1 MAVFNYFRKEIDAK
15 IVYYGPGLCGKTTNL
30 QFIHQHLDPTQRG
43 KMVSLATEE
52 DRTLFFDFLPIEL
65 ENIRRF
71 KMRFHLY
78 TVPGQVY
85 YGATRVAV
93 LTGVDGVIFV
103 ADSQIERLEDNLVSL
118 TELKDNLS
126 SYGKNI
132 ETTPF
137 IIQYNKRDLPNI
149 LPVEE
154 LNNKINYLNVPY
166 FEAIA
171 IEGKG
176 VLESLTMACR
186 MVWTAI
192 NEARRSAATAY
203 TALGGPGADA
213 SPVEKI
219 SSRPDLPRVNQEA
232 TPVSPIVRLRKD
244 IPRQQPPRASQ
255 EAAPATISR
264 MGKEVHQIQAL
275 QPGRAPSLSGAKP
288 TEEKRN
294 FVGRSIIS
302 RVWGQKK
309 LASPAEVDKEH
320 KEKILTPNE
329 KIQILSCGEPRAS
342 SLDSWEVPFT
352 LGVNGVGKN
361 LSLLLTIK
369 LEQIEPKADEKYG
382 K

>member
-30 QFIHQHLDPTQRG
+30 QFIHQNLDPTQRG

-93 LTGVDGVIFV
+93 LTGADGVIFV
-103 ADSQIERLEDNLVSL
+103 ADSQIERMEDNLVSL
-118 TELKDNLS
+118 TELKENLRR
-126 SYGKNI
+126 YGKKI

-137 IIQYNKRDLPNI
+137 IIQYNKRDLPNV
-149 LPVEE
+149 LPIEE
-154 LNNKINYLNVPY
+154 LNNKINQCNGPY
-166 FEAIA
+166 FEAVA

-176 VLESLTMACR
+176 VLESLTMTCR

-203 TALGGPGADA
+203 TALERTVADA

-219 SSRPDLPRVNQEA
+219 ISRPDLPRVNQDA
-232 TPVSPIVRLRKD
+232 PPPSPILRLRKD

-255 EAAPATISR
+255 DAAPTRISR
-264 MGKEVHQIQAL
+264 TGKGAPQIETPR
-275 QPGRAPSLSGAKP
+275 PGRIPSLAGAKP
-288 TEEKRN
+288 TEKTSDS
-294 FVGRSIIS
+294 VGRSIIS

-309 LASPAEVDKEH
+309 LASPPEADEEH
-320 KEKILTPNE
+320 KERILTPHE

-342 SLDSWEVPFT
+342 SPDSWEVPFT
-352 LGVNGVGKN
+352 LGVNGFGKN

-369 LEQIEPKADEKYG
+369 LEKIEPGAD
-382 K
+382 

>member
-1 MAVFNYFRKEIDAK
+1 
-15 IVYYGPGLCGKTTNL
+15 
-30 QFIHQHLDPTQRG
+30 
-43 KMVSLATEE
+43 
-52 DRTLFFDFLPIEL
+52 
-65 ENIRRF
+65 
-71 KMRFHLY
+71 
-78 TVPGQVY
+78 
-85 YGATRVAV
+85 
-93 LTGVDGVIFV
+93 
-103 ADSQIERLEDNLVSL
+103 
-118 TELKDNLS
+118 
-126 SYGKNI
+126 
-132 ETTPF
+132 
-137 IIQYNKRDLPNI
+137 
-149 LPVEE
+149 
-154 LNNKINYLNVPY
+154 
-166 FEAIA
+166 
-171 IEGKG
+171 
-176 VLESLTMACR
+176 
-186 MVWTAI
+186 
-192 NEARRSAATAY
+192 
-203 TALGGPGADA
+203 
-213 SPVEKI
+213 
-219 SSRPDLPRVNQEA
+219 
-232 TPVSPIVRLRKD
+232 
-244 IPRQQPPRASQ
+244 
-255 EAAPATISR
+255 